1 MSMSTRTALTGGL
14 AIVDAEHFTWSV
26 RRSASV
32 LALLAGV
39 SQGQTE
45 TRSVSELFERVNPA
59 VVEIYTRA
67 TDVPHSPSAMPVS
80 MSGVGSGVLIS
91 PDGKILTAAH
101 VVETASAINVRF
113 LGGEAM
119 KATVLS
125 SEPALDVAVLQLDH
139 LPKDA
144 FVAAIG
150 DANEVSVGD
159 QVFVVGAPLGISHTL
174 TVGYISGRRKTNAM
188 FSGVSTTEYFQTDA
202 AINQG
207 NSGGPLFNMRGEVI
221 GIVSHILS
229 HSGGSEG
236 IGFAVT
242 SETARQLL
250 DKKPFWA
257 GVDGYMLSGRLAE
270 VLNVPPPGVGLLVQ
284 RVANGSLAERLGL
297 KGGTARATICG
308 EDLVVGGDIVLVA
321 AGIPLA
327 APNSLT
333 LIRERITSLAPGEAL
348 TLTVLRGGTTVTL
361 SVPPPAPT
369 VPEGARAQ
377 TRGTP

>member
-1 MSMSTRTALTGGL
+1 MSISTRDVFTGPL
-14 AIVDAEHFTWSV
+14 AIV
-26 RRSASV
+26 
-32 LALLAGV
+32 ALLVGV

-45 TRSVSELFERVNPA
+45 TRSVSELFKRVNPA
-59 VVEIYTRA
+59 VVEIYTRGM
-67 TDVPHSPSAMPVS
+67 DVPQSPSGMQVS
-80 MSGVGSGVLIS
+80 MAGIGSGVLIS

-113 LGGEAM
+113 LGGETM

-125 SEPALDVAVLQLDH
+125 SEPGLDVAVLQLDH
-139 LPKDA
+139 PPKDA

-150 DANEVSVGD
+150 DADEVSVGD

-174 TVGYISGRRKTNAM
+174 TVGYVSGRRKTNAV
-188 FSGVSTTEYFQTDA
+188 FSGVSATEYFQTDA

-236 IGFAVT
+236 IGFAIT
-242 SETARQLL
+242 SEMARQLL
-250 DKKPFWA
+250 EKKSFWA

-270 VLNVPPPGVGLLVQ
+270 VLNVPPPSVGLLVQ
-284 RVANGSLAERLGL
+284 RVASGSPAERLGL

-308 EDLVVGGDIVLVA
+308 EELVVGGDIVLVA

-327 APNSLT
+327 ALDSLT
-333 LIRERITSLAPGEAL
+333 LVRERITSLAPGESL
-348 TLTVLRGGTTVTL
+348 TLTVLRGGTTITL
-361 SVPPPAPT
+361 SMPLPAPA
-369 VPEGARAQ
+369 VN
-377 TRGTP
+377 